1 MYSILLIEDNE
12 YIVKGIKYLL
22 EANNFKV
29 TITKSLKEATSLIE
43 NKYDLIILDLMLPDG
58 DGLEFFEKYLKNK
71 TTLILTAKDDEDI
84 ISNSLDSGVED
95 YIIKPFRSKE
105 LLSRINKILKRNKDN
120 EIIKVSNV
128 SLDIESGR
136 VFVDNKEINLTSLE
150 YRILLLLFQ
159 NLNRIV
165 TREIL
170 IDRIW
175 DISGKF
181 VEDNTLTVY
190 IKRIREKLG
199 SDNLI
204 KTIKGIGYRVDK
216 WKNKEK

>member
-1 MYSILLIEDNE
+1 MYSILLIEDND
-12 YIVKGIKYLL
+12 YIIKGIKYLL

-29 TITKSLKEATSLIE
+29 TVAKNLQEASKLIE

-58 DGLEFFEKYLKNK
+58 DGLIFYQENLKNK
-71 TTLILTAKDDEDI
+71 ATLVLTAKEDEDI
-84 ISNSLDSGVED
+84 ISNSLDSGIED

-105 LLSRINKILKRNKDN
+105 LLARINKILKRNRDN
-120 EIIKVSNV
+120 EIITVDNV
-128 SLDIESGR
+128 SVDTEAGR
-136 VFVDNKEINLTSLE
+136 VFVNNEEINLTSLE

-199 SDNLI
+199 NDDII

-216 WKNKEK
+216 

>member
-1 MYSILLIEDNE
+1 MHSILLIEDND
-12 YIVKGIKYLL
+12 YIIKGIKYLL
-22 EANNFKV
+22 ESNNFKV
-29 TITKSLKEATSLIE
+29 TIAKSLKEAKELIS

-58 DGLEFFEKYLKNK
+58 DGLKFYEENLKNK

-84 ISNSLDSGVED
+84 ISSSLDSGVED

-105 LLSRINKILKRNKDN
+105 LLARINKILKRNKDN
-120 EIIKVSNV
+120 AIITVDNV
-128 SLDIESGR
+128 TIDADAGR
-136 VFVDNKEINLTSLE
+136 VFVTNKEIILTSLE

-199 SDNLI
+199 NENII

-216 WKNKEK
+216 